1 MKPRTLPKDELKWLD
16 THPPLQE
23 LMERYPAEWKEVGRE
38 LISALEDGRTQTLNE
53 CAVKAR
59 LMAETG
65 KGQIL
70 KSRNNLKAI
79 DTALPFLVKSR
90 MWLLALE
97 KCYFVAATGKTAGKI
112 RFNLINGYLIQ
123 KLLFSRHLTR
133 KPVSLFWFKF
143 WWPLITQKRTL
154 MPLVQPKGI
163 YCFYS
168 RRLI

>member
-143 WWPLITQKRTL
+143 
-154 MPLVQPKGI
+154 
-163 YCFYS
+163 
-168 RRLI
+168 